1 MVIDLKHS
9 RCMVSDENNFMGH
22 LMDNRELLTLFEMLH
37 NEERQ
42 RIIQALLSADNK
54 GLSQNE
60 LAESTF
66 LPETEI
72 LKHLDYLMATNLLKS
87 QLKGPKKNFY
97 ANRELLDDLL
107 KFMNENRGK
116 GLHQVEA

>member
-9 RCMVSDENNFMGH
+9 RCMVRDENNFMGH

-107 KFMNENRGK
+107 KFMNENLGK